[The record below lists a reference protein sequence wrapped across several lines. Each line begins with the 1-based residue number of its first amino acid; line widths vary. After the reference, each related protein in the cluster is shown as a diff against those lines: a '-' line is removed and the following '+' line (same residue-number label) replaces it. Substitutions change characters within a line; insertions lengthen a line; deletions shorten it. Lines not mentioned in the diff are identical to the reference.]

1 MKKIT
6 KSKRGFTLIELLV
19 VIAIIG
25 ILASMLLPVLAKAKA
40 KANQAKSANNI
51 KQVRMG
57 IKLWCDNDFEGSNPN
72 YRTDIFGRRTDFN
85 KDFWYHKA
93 IKYNGYDASVMYS
106 PGTSLNKSAW
116 WGTAIKTWCA
126 WNNDPKINN
135 GQRVSGSYAYNAWQ
149 HPDYLGTNHRD
160 WNWQYQDDSEGQ
172 PDMAPLLADSIWVD
186 CWPRENNTARQGG
199 NHWKGWNDGGMG
211 RVCVD
216 RHNGRSIVAFNDGH
230 VAATEL
236 RNLWTLH
243 WHKDWKTPTNLPN
256 PTIR

>member
-1 MKKIT
+1 MKKNT
-6 KSKRGFTLIELLV
+6 KSKRGFTLIEQLV

-25 ILASMLLPVLAKAKA
+25 ILASMLLPVLAKAKS
-40 KANQAKSANNI
+40 KANQVKSANNI

-72 YRTDIFGRRTDFN
+72 YRGQGDWN
-85 KDFWYHKA
+85 KNFWYHKA
-93 IKYNGYDASVMYS
+93 IKYNGYDASVMHS
-106 PGTSLNKSAW
+106 PATSLNKSAW

-135 GQRVSGSYAYNAWQ
+135 GHRVSGSYALNAWQ
-149 HPDYLGTNHRD
+149 HPDIWGTNHRD

-186 CWPRENNTARQGG
+186 CWPRESDAAPNT
-199 NHWKGWNDGGMG
+199 WKGSNGGMQ

-216 RHNGRSIVAFNDGH
+216 RHNGRSLVSFNDGH
-230 VAATEL
+230 TEAVEL

-243 WHKDWKTPTNLPN
+243 WHKDWKTPNTLPSPKLMN
-256 PTIR
+256 

>member
-6 KSKRGFTLIELLV
+6 KIQRGFTLIELLV

-40 KANQAKSANNI
+40 KAGQVKSANNI

-57 IKLWCDNDFEGSNPN
+57 IKLWCDNDFEGGNPT
-72 YRTDIFGRRTDFN
+72 YRNEGDWN
-85 KDFWYHKA
+85 KNFWYHKA

-106 PGTSLNKSAW
+106 PATSLNKSAW

-149 HPDYLGTNHRD
+149 HPDIWNTNHGQ
-160 WNWQYQDDSEGQ
+160 WNWLYQDDSEGQ

-186 CWPRENNTARQGG
+186 CWPRENHPAPAT
-199 NHWKGWNDGGMG
+199 WKGSNGGMQ

-216 RHNGRSIVAFNDGH
+216 RHNGRALVAFNDGH
-230 VAATEL
+230 TEAVEL

-256 PTIR
+256 PKVRE

>member
-1 MKKIT
+1 MKKNT

-40 KANQAKSANNI
+40 KANQVKSANNI

-57 IKLWCDNDFEGSNPN
+57 IKLWCDNDFEGANPN
-72 YRTDIFGRRTDFN
+72 YHGQGDWN
-85 KDFWYHKA
+85 KNFWYHKA

-106 PGTSLNKSAW
+106 PATSLNKSAW
-116 WGTAIKTWCA
+116 WGTAIKSWCA

-135 GQRVSGSYAYNAWQ
+135 GQRVSGSYALNAWQ
-149 HPDYLGTNHRD
+149 HPDIWNTNHGQ
-160 WNWQYQDDSEGQ
+160 WNWLYQDDSEGQ

-186 CWPRENNTARQGG
+186 CWPRESDAAPNT
-199 NHWKGWNDGGMG
+199 WKGANNSSMG
-211 RVCVD
+211 RICVD
-216 RHNGRSIVAFNDGH
+216 RHNGRSLVSFNDGH
-230 VAATEL
+230 TEAVEL

-243 WHKDWKTPTNLPN
+243 WHKDWKTPNTLPN
-256 PTIR
+256 PKVLN

>member
-6 KSKRGFTLIELLV
+6 KIQRGFTLIELLV

-25 ILASMLLPVLAKAKA
+25 ILASMLLPVLAKAKS
-40 KANQAKSANNI
+40 KAGQVKSANNI

-57 IKLWCDNDFEGSNPN
+57 IKLWCDNDFEGGNPN
-72 YRTDIFGRRTDFN
+72 YRNQGDWN
-85 KDFWYHKA
+85 KNFWYHKA

-106 PGTSLNKSAW
+106 PATSLNKSAW

-149 HPDYLGTNHRD
+149 HPDVWNTNHRQ
-160 WNWQYQDDSEGQ
+160 WNWLYQDDSEGQ

-186 CWPRENNTARQGG
+186 TWPRENDPAPNT
-199 NHWKGWNDGGMG
+199 WKGSNGGMQ

-216 RHNGRSIVAFNDGH
+216 RHNGRALVAFNDGH
-230 VAATEL
+230 TEAVEL

-256 PTIR
+256 PKVREY